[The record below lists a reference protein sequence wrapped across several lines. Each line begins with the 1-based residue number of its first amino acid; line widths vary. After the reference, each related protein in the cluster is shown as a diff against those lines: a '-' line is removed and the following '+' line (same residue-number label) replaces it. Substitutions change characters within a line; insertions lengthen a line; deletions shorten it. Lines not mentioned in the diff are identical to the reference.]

1 MPETSLKTATA
12 QYTPKQEMILRGAVR
27 VFLQLGYAGTSM
39 DRVATE
45 AGVSKQT
52 IYSHFQDKEGLF
64 AALME
69 QMTIRRFQ
77 SILGMETK
85 QGEPEILLRQ
95 LAEGF
100 FNEIADEEYVAL
112 LRLIIAE
119 SVRFPELAKLYGQ
132 TVIQKGR
139 RLMTDFFE
147 QHPELGFGDA
157 EAIAHIFV
165 GSLVSYVLSQE
176 IFYGKESFPLERDR
190 VIESLITLILNQSPN

>member
-1 MPETSLKTATA
+1 MPKISFETETTE
-12 QYTPKQEMILRGAVR
+12 YTPKQEMILRGAVR

-64 AALME
+64 TALME
-69 QMTIRRFQ
+69 RMTIRRFQ
-77 SILGMETK
+77 SILGMETW
-85 QGEPEILLRQ
+85 QGEPKILLRQ

-139 RLMTDFFE
+139 RLMADFF
-147 QHPELGFGDA
+147 QQYPELGFSDA

-190 VIESLITLILNQSPN
+190 VIQSLITLIFHRF

>member
-1 MPETSLKTATA
+1 MPKISLETETTE
-12 QYTPKQEMILRGAVR
+12 YTPKQEMILQGAVR

-39 DRVATE
+39 DRVASE

-52 IYSHFQDKEGLF
+52 IYSNFQDKEGLF
-64 AALME
+64 TALME
-69 QMTIRRFQ
+69 RMTIRRFQ
-77 SILGMETK
+77 SILGMEIL

-139 RLMTDFFE
+139 RLMTDFFK
-147 QHPELGFGDA
+147 QHPELDLGDT
-157 EAIAHIFV
+157 EAIAHIFM

-190 VIESLITLILNQSPN
+190 VITSLLKLMLRQV